1 MRAERFTHLP
11 CHPQNAA
18 PLSYPRSIHCS
29 IRHRPR
35 QCEPQSSPA
44 SCRRRRRHHR
54 IILFQDPVRPCCHLL
69 KTFSHP
75 KQFYFFI
82 CPSFICST
90 LFAKIDN
97 IIAQQRMARMCPERR
112 AKNEKIE
119 RAMDNIR
126 GRFGKG
132 AISSG
137 ATVKN
142 NLGIGRDDAGDDKS

>member
-1 MRAERFTHLP
+1 
-11 CHPQNAA
+11 
-18 PLSYPRSIHCS
+18 
-29 IRHRPR
+29 
-35 QCEPQSSPA
+35 
-44 SCRRRRRHHR
+44 
-54 IILFQDPVRPCCHLL
+54 
-69 KTFSHP
+69 
-75 KQFYFFI
+75 
-82 CPSFICST
+82 
-90 LFAKIDN
+90 
-97 IIAQQRMARMCPERR
+97 MCPERR